1 MSTICTYSGRY
12 VDPFALAPRDI
23 NIVDIAHA
31 LSMQCRFAGHVREF
45 YSVAQHSLIVESL
58 LPAEVRNPRVR
69 LQALLHDAPEAYLSD
84 IVAPVKHR
92 LPEYQALEEEVWK
105 AVALRFDIPI
115 GRVAGV
121 KEADLLALAW
131 ERRDLV
137 NHRGISWAIPAR
149 MEPPEAIL
157 RPMGP
162 GEARRAFIERA
173 GALGEAFQARG
184 PGVR

>member
-12 VDPFALAPRDI
+12 IDPFDLADRDI
-23 NIVDIAHA
+23 HIVDIAHA

-45 YSVAQHSLIVESL
+45 YSVAQHSLIVEQL
-58 LPAEVRNPRVR
+58 LPTEITEPRLR

-92 LPEYQALEEEVWK
+92 LPEYEALEGKVWEV
-105 AVALRFDIPI
+105 VARRFDVPA
-115 GRVAGV
+115 RMAGMV

-137 NHRGISWAIPAR
+137 NHGGQSWALPSR
-149 MEPPEAIL
+149 LTPPEAIL
-157 RPMGP
+157 RPLGP
-162 GEARRAFIERA
+162 GEARGAFLDRARTLSAAIS
-173 GALGEAFQARG
+173 ARG

>member
-12 VDPFALAPRDI
+12 VDPFNLSVRDV

-45 YSVAQHSLIVESL
+45 YSVAQHSLIVEQL
-58 LPAEVRNPRVR
+58 LPAEIVDPRVR

-92 LPEYQALEEEVWK
+92 LPEYQSLEGSVWGVI
-105 AVALRFDIPI
+105 AAGFDLSSVMH
-115 GRVAGV
+115 RAV

-137 NHRGISWAIPAR
+137 NHRGVAWALPER
-149 MEPPEAIL
+149 LVPPDVIL
-157 RPMGP
+157 RPQGP
-162 GEARRAFIERA
+162 GEARSAFIDRA
-173 GALGEAFQARG
+173 RTLGEAIYARG
-184 PGVR
+184 AGVR